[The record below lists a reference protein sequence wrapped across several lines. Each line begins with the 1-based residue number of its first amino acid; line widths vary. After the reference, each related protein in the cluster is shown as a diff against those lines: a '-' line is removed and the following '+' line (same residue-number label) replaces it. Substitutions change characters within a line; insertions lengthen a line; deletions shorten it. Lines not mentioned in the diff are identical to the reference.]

1 MSSPQASYWES
12 GYFHL
17 TPTGW
22 TRKDSEPPPPGRLET
37 WKYELERPA
46 PDAKEEVTLTRIWIS
61 KDVTDAQSIAL
72 HTQHGE
78 AVESTHE
85 RNVILHCD
93 V

>member
-1 MSSPQASYWES
+1 MNPYESENKAASI
-12 GYFHL
+12 
-17 TPTGW
+17 TQTGW
-22 TRKDSEPPPPGRLET
+22 TRKDSEPPPSGCLET
-37 WKYELERPA
+37 WRYELDRPA
-46 PDAKEEVTLTRIWIS
+46 PDAKDEVTLTRIWIS

>member
-1 MSSPQASYWES
+1 MNGPQGSHRET

-17 TPTGW
+17 TSTGW
-22 TRKDSEPPPPGRLET
+22 TRKDSYPLPPNRLET

-46 PDAKEEVTLTRIWIS
+46 PDAKDEVTLTRIWIS

>member
-1 MSSPQASYWES
+1 MSGPPVSHRES

-17 TPTGW
+17 TQTGW
-22 TRKDSEPPPPGRLET
+22 TRKDSEPPPSARLET
-37 WKYELERPA
+37 WRYELDRPA
-46 PDAKEEVTLTRIWIS
+46 PDAKDEVTLTRIWIS